1 MKKQHVGGTTM
12 NDTEK
17 SDDQAGVR
25 RSIIAVSIVGLVGA
39 LAAFW
44 LGGMASARS
53 VAIGAAIGVAN
64 LWLLAQMV
72 RGFLTRKGV
81 VAPWGIVAVLKFVLL
96 FGAMYVLVKS
106 RLVDILPCAIGFGAL
121 PVGIV
126 FAELFGG
133 RRDLGGN

>member
-1 MKKQHVGGTTM
+1 M

-25 RSIIAVSIVGLVGA
+25 HSIVAVSLVGVIGA
-39 LAAFW
+39 VTAFW

-53 VAIGAAIGVAN
+53 VAIGATIAVAN
-64 LWLLAQMV
+64 LWILAQMV
-72 RGFLTRKGV
+72 RGFLTRKGN
-81 VAPWGIVAVLKFVLL
+81 VAPWGVIAVLKFVVL

-106 RLVDILPCAIGFGAL
+106 RLVNLLPCAIGFCAL

-126 FAELFGG
+126 LAELFGG
-133 RRDLGGN
+133 RRDRGVN